1 MTFAVI
7 LLVFEAILI
16 LAACLFTWESVK
28 EREPRAPKAG
38 LAATLLLL
46 IPAPVIVLLPPL
58 RPFIG
63 LIFGLVVLFGL
74 ACAVRG
80 KANLRSLKGSQGYV
94 VEEVHRFDE
103 RDIVFARNRCLP
115 PESEVYRQYYALHP
129 EKEVKDA
136 ERRKKGGP
144 LGRPG
149 SIDKGYRPNVS
160 MVGAA
165 FELPAFL
172 GPHALAEPAPESSPA
187 EMDPA
192 KATRIIKGFARNLG
206 ADLVGVCRVDPRWT
220 YSHRGEIFYD
230 NWEEWGAEI
239 PPPLP
244 FAVVV
249 ATEMDRR
256 NVNGGP
262 HTPTVVESSCN
273 YAKGAFITTAL
284 ARWAGNMGYHAAAH
298 HNRHY
303 DLLVVPL
310 AVDAGLGELGR
321 LGYLITDR
329 FGPRVRLFAVTTDLP
344 LVPDKPVDLGVE
356 GFCERCLKCADSCP
370 SRSIPHG
377 EKKLSNGIERWKL
390 NEETCFDYWGK
401 VGTDCS
407 VCMGVCPFSRPDRPL
422 HRFVRWFIRRS
433 PLARRVFPHLD
444 NLIYGRKW
452 RPREVPDWVDY
463 PK

>member
-1 MTFAVI
+1 MALAAI

-16 LAACLFTWESVK
+16 FAIGLFTLESLK
-28 EREPRAPKAG
+28 EREPRAPKVG
-38 LAATLLLL
+38 LAATLVLLL
-46 IPAPVIVLLPPL
+46 LAPVILFLPAL
-58 RPFIG
+58 RPLVG
-63 LIFGLVVLFGL
+63 LAFGFVALFGL
-74 ACAVRG
+74 ACAIPG
-80 KANLRSLKGSQGYV
+80 KANNRALKGSQGYAV
-94 VEEVHRFDE
+94 QEVERFDE
-103 RDIVFARNRCLP
+103 RDIVFARNRSLP
-115 PESEVYRQYYALHP
+115 AGSDVYKRYYAVHP
-129 EKEVKDA
+129 DKEAKDA
-136 ERRKKGGP
+136 ERRAKGGP

-160 MVGAA
+160 MIRAG

-172 GPHALAEPAPESSPA
+172 GPHALAEPPPESSPA

-192 KATRIIKGFARNLG
+192 EATRIVKGFARRLG
-206 ADLVGVCRVDPRWT
+206 AALVGVCRVRPMWT

-239 PPPLP
+239 PSPLP

-249 ATEMDRR
+249 ATEMDRQ

-262 HTPTVVESSCN
+262 HTPTVVESSYN

-284 ARWAGNMGYHAAAH
+284 VQWAVAMGYRAVAH

-303 DLLVVPL
+303 DLLMVPL

-321 LGYLITDR
+321 LGYLITER
-329 FGPRVRLFAVTTDLP
+329 FGPRVRLFAVSTDLP

-377 EKKLSNGIERWKL
+377 QKGVTNGIERWKL
-390 NEETCFDYWGK
+390 NEETCFDYWAK

-433 PLARRVFPHLD
+433 PVAQRVFPQID
-444 NLIYGRKW
+444 NVIYGKKW
-452 RPREVPDWVDY
+452 RPRKVPDWVDY
-463 PK
+463 PR